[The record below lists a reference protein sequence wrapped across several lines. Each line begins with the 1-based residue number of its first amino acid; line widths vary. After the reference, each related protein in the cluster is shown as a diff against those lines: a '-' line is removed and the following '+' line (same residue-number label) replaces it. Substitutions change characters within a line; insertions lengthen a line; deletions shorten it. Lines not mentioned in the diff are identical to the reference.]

1 VRNARLEMTILD
13 LEALVAVVDTGSI
26 VGAADRLHISQ
37 PAVTRRIQNLEE
49 VLNAPLLYRDARPL
63 QLTTAAKEVYS
74 VAVRVL
80 ASVHEL
86 ESRFG
91 NGRPRPDKS
100 GRSPRLNP
108 TATSHCK
115 GNNILD

>member
-1 VRNARLEMTILD
+1 MLARYALLEMNIQY

-49 VLNAPLLYRDARPL
+49 ILNTPLLYRDARPF
-63 QLTTAAKEVYS
+63 QLTTAAKEVYA

-91 NGRPRPDKS
+91 NRRPR
-100 GRSPRLNP
+100 
-108 TATSHCK
+108 
-115 GNNILD
+115 

>member
-1 VRNARLEMTILD
+1 MNTQD
-13 LEALVAVVDTGSI
+13 LEAFVAVVDTGSI

-49 VLNAPLLYRDARPL
+49 VLNAPLLYRDARPI
-63 QLTTAAKEVYS
+63 QPTAAAKEVYAI
-74 VAVRVL
+74 AVRVL

-91 NGRPRPDKS
+91 NGRR
-100 GRSPRLNP
+100 R
-108 TATSHCK
+108 
-115 GNNILD
+115 